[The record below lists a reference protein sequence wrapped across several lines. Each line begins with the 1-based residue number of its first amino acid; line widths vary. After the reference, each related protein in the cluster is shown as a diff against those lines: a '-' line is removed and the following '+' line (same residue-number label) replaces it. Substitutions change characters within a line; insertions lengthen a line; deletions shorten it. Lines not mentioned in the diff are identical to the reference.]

1 MGAELKG
8 PVLCSLQT
16 FFSSR
21 KGLWLGWGG
30 EGQTPQ
36 KEVAFLLCALSCPLI
51 DCEGEME

>member
-30 EGQTPQ
+30 EGQAPQ